1 MRRICFLFFLFPFL
15 CIGANSKQTS
25 GYAALVIESSSG
37 NGTQELLEGLY
48 DRGIHST
55 FLLQGSS
62 LANAPAILER
72 ILADG
77 HEVGCRGYSGNNMTL
92 MSRRAMAGEI
102 MEFQSLLPPDYPLKL
117 FCPPGGCSDG
127 VRQVAEARK
136 LGILSW
142 SKDLTA
148 PADTIRD
155 GDLILIRDS
164 SPILTQE
171 ALAYVDR
178 LIELG
183 FRPITVTEL
192 AKLRN
197 VKIAP
202 GKIYSSFPLPEKE
215 GLAAQQ

>member
-1 MRRICFLFFLFPFL
+1 MRRICFLIFLFPFL

-25 GYAALVIESSSG
+25 KYAALVIECSCA
-37 NGTQELLEGLY
+37 NGTPELLEGLY

-62 LANAPAILER
+62 LAKSPEILER

-77 HEVGCRGYSGNNMTL
+77 HEVGCRGYSGENMTL

-102 MEFQSLLPPDYPLKL
+102 MEFQSLLPQGYPLKL

-142 SKDLTA
+142 SRDLTD
-148 PADTIRD
+148 PADTIQD

-164 SPILTQE
+164 SPILTEE

-197 VKIAP
+197 IKIHP
-202 GKIYSSFPLPEKE
+202 GKIYSSFPLPEE
-215 GLAAQQ
+215 ENPA